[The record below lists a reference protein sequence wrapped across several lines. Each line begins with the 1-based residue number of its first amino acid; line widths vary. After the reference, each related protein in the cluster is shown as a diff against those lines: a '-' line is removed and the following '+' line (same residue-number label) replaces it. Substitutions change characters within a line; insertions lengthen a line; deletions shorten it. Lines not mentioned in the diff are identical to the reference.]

1 MNFFDSL
8 INDIES
14 EICKFP
20 EKNLSFNE
28 NECWAELKNS
38 TVLMLRDTAFEL
50 KGIGFNLVTENSF
63 NDEIILVGKDIAEIK
78 KDTPFS
84 RVCIIS
90 VSPEAEE
97 QELYK
102 LIRKI
107 EYVKYRFFPEGYM
120 IRSSSDS
127 QKEAVRV
134 SKKAVKEGISFENIG
149 SLLIKK
155 LKNIPEVKA
164 AKVIFVTEEGAD
176 YKLFQKIARK
186 SDDIT
191 KALNHIMNTVSFDC
205 DSCGLKAICDEV
217 EGMKEMHFKVTG
229 NGYV

>member
-8 INDIES
+8 INDIEA
-14 EICKFP
+14 EIRKFP
-20 EKNLSFNE
+20 QKNLPFNE
-28 NECWAELKNS
+28 NECWSELKNS
-38 TVLMLRDTAFEL
+38 TVLMLRDTSFEL
-50 KGIGFNLVTENSF
+50 KGTGFNLVTENNF
-63 NDEIILVGKDIAEIK
+63 NDEIILVGKDLNEIK

-90 VSPEAEE
+90 VSPEADE

-107 EYVKYRFFPEGYM
+107 EYVKYKFFPDGYM

-149 SLLIKK
+149 SLLIRKF
-155 LKNIPEVKA
+155 KNISGVKA
-164 AKVIFVTEEGAD
+164 VKVIFVTDEDAD
-176 YKLFQKIARK
+176 YKHFQKTARK

-191 KALNHIMNTVSFDC
+191 KALNHIMNTVNFDC

-217 EGMKEMHFKVTG
+217 EGMKEMHFKVTE